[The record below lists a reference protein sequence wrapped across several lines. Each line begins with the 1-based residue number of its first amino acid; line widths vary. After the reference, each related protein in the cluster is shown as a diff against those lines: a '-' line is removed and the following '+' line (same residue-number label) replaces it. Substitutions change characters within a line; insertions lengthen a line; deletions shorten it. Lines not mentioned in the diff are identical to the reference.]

1 MSGLAQIS
9 KALAGVRG
17 VAARITGHLA
27 GTSWPSLTSG
37 ASLSPASDGAARFR
51 HLGLL
56 WLFGGI
62 ALALVTLLCFTLGL
76 DDATTA
82 FAFLIVIVL
91 LSLMDSFVSSAIF
104 SIVAV
109 GCLDYFFIPPVFA
122 FEVSDTQDLT
132 VLAAFLIASL
142 AVTSLVRRLRRLDEL
157 KREQAQ
163 LLDLTSDSVFVCDI
177 EDRIVY
183 WNRSAAELYG
193 WSRSEALGKNAQQLL
208 QAVYPA
214 PLGEIMES
222 LSRTGRWEGE
232 LRHTTRDG
240 RKIITSSRWS
250 LQRDARGR
258 PIGTLETNTDITE
271 RKRAEDALRQS
282 QAAYLAEAQKLSH
295 TGSFGWSVAT
305 GEILWSGESFQIFEY
320 EPVAKVSLDMVMN
333 RVHPED
339 AELVR
344 ETIERAARH
353 GEDFDFEHRLLMP
366 GGAVKHVHI
375 VARAVTDESGDT
387 EFVGAMMD
395 ITTAKE
401 AENRAQLIID
411 TVPGLIWHAR
421 PDGSFDFISQR
432 WLEFAGQTSVERLSE
447 GWSEQ
452 IHPAE
457 IEQVRARWARAVAEV
472 KPFEVEARF
481 RRFDGEYRWLLVQAL
496 PLLDSSGNLLGWY
509 GNDIDIHDR
518 KQTEEA
524 LRQAQGELAHVNR
537 VTTMGELTAALA
549 HEINQPIGAAVTNAE
564 SCLSW
569 LAGDN
574 PNIEEAR
581 AAAGN
586 IVRDGMRAAEII
598 TRIRRLFKK
607 DTSLRELV
615 DVNNVI
621 GEMIGILRNEAI
633 RYAIAIRTELDADL
647 PPVMGDRVQLQQV
660 VMNLMLN
667 SIDAMKTMD
676 GRRILDI
683 RSRRTDEDEV
693 MISVRDTGVG
703 LPPQPAERIFDAFF
717 TTKPDGTGMGL
728 SISRAIIAAHG
739 GRLWAADNAPR
750 GAIFHLT
757 VPVEADPSG

>member
-1 MSGLAQIS
+1 MRGLP
-9 KALAGVRG
+9 RD
-17 VAARITGHLA
+17 RR
-27 GTSWPSLTSG
+27 PSG
-37 ASLSPASDGAARFR
+37 ASLSLATSGGAARVR

-56 WLFGGI
+56 WLFGSI

-76 DDATTA
+76 DDAATA

-91 LSLMDSFVSSAIF
+91 LSLMDSFISSAIF
-104 SIVAV
+104 SIIAV
-109 GCLDYFFIPPVFA
+109 GCLDYFFIPPRFA
-122 FEVSDTQDLT
+122 FEISDAQDLT
-132 VLAAFLIASL
+132 TLAAFLIASL
-142 AVTSLVRRLRRLDEL
+142 AVTSLVRRLRRLEEL

-163 LLDLTSDSVFVCDI
+163 LLDLTGDSVFVCDI

-193 WSRSEALGKNAQQLL
+193 WSRSEAIGKNAQQLL

-222 LSRTGRWEGE
+222 LSRSGRWEGE
-232 LRHTTRDG
+232 LLHTARDG
-240 RKIITSSRWS
+240 RRIVTSSRWS

-282 QAAYLAEAQKLSH
+282 QAAYLAEAQKLSR
-295 TGSFGWSVAT
+295 TGSFGWNVSKE
-305 GEILWSGESFQIFEY
+305 EIFWSGESFRIFEY
-320 EPVAKVSLDMVMN
+320 EPVGKVSLDMVMN

-339 AELVR
+339 GELVR
-344 ETIERAARH
+344 KTIERAARD
-353 GEDFDFEHRLLMP
+353 GEDFDVEHRLLMP

-375 VARAVTDESGDT
+375 VARAVTDEAGGT

-395 ITTAKE
+395 ITEAKE
-401 AENRAQLIID
+401 AENKAQLIID

-421 PDGSFDFISQR
+421 PDGSFDFISRR
-432 WLEFAGQTSVERLSE
+432 WLEFAGQTSVQKLSE
-447 GWSEQ
+447 GWSAQ
-452 IHPAE
+452 IHPDE
-457 IEQVRARWARAVAEV
+457 IDQVRARWASAVAEV

-496 PLLDSSGNLLGWY
+496 PLLDGSGNLLGWY

-549 HEINQPIGAAVTNAE
+549 HEVNQPIGAAVTNAE

-569 LAGDN
+569 LAADN

-615 DVNNVI
+615 DVNEVI
-621 GEMIGILRNEAI
+621 REMIGILRNEAT
-633 RYAIAIRTELDADL
+633 RYAISIRTELAADL

-667 SIDAMKTMD
+667 SIDAMKAMD
-676 GRRILDI
+676 GRRDLDI
-683 RSRRTDEDEV
+683 RSGRTDDEAV
-693 MISVRDTGVG
+693 MVSVRDTGVG
-703 LPPQPAERIFDAFF
+703 LPPQPADRIFDAFF

-739 GRLWAADNAPR
+739 GRLWAAANAPC
-750 GAIFHLT
+750 GAVFHLT
-757 VPVEADPSG
+757 VPVEAEALE